1 MLSKQNLN
9 GPAKAADKNR
19 YKYIQREKRWVFFAF
34 APVLVLEYLGL
45 PTLTDLIIPKLPNT
59 KIFDYFLCQKDNVL
73 KTSHRQFFSC
83 KG

>member
-1 MLSKQNLN
+1 M
-9 GPAKAADKNR
+9 G
-19 YKYIQREKRWVFFAF
+19 FFAV

-45 PTLTDLIIPKLPNT
+45 PTLTDLIIPKLSNT
-59 KIFDYFLCQKDNVL
+59 KLFDYFLCQKDNVL

>member
-1 MLSKQNLN
+1 MALPRLQTKIDTNTFSVR
-9 GPAKAADKNR
+9 KAGG
-19 YKYIQREKRWVFFAF
+19 FFAV

-45 PTLTDLIIPKLPNT
+45 PTLTDLIIPKLSNT
-59 KIFDYFLCQKDNVL
+59 KLFYYFLCQKDNVL